1 MIDFKSKLGRKALR
15 HLKQEYFIWF
25 TTVDAHGTPQ
35 PRPVWFVL
43 EGDTLVLYSKPDA
56 FKLKH
61 IVNNPQ
67 VSLHFNTPDPKG
79 EEDVIV
85 FGGVAKIDPKAEAVN
100 KNNAYVRKYRSGIKG
115 LSSSPQKFAE
125 EYSTAVRIKLTSLR
139 GW

>member
-15 HLKQEYFIWF
+15 HLKGEYFVWL
-25 TTVDAHGTPQ
+25 TTVDSNGTPQ

-43 EGDTLVLYSKPDA
+43 EGDSLLLYSQPGA

-61 IVNNPQ
+61 ILNNPN
-67 VSLHFNTPDPKG
+67 VSVHFNTPDAKG

-85 FGGVAKIDPKAEAVN
+85 FTGAAKIDTKAEPVN
-100 KNNAYVRKYRSGIKG
+100 KNSIYMRKYREGIKG
-115 LSSSPQKFAE
+115 LNSTPQQFTEA
-125 EYSTAVRIKLTSLR
+125 YSTAVRIQLTSLR